1 LMNRDHKEL
10 VLGILE
16 DLMSLVERFGV
27 IPNGSRT
34 YLMGRSQPPFL
45 SSFVIDVYKTFKMD
59 KAWLDRAIKIAQ
71 EEYKNVW
78 MGTAKPNARKVY
90 SGLSRYYDINYI
102 HDLAEAESGWDM
114 TTRFGRKC
122 LNYLP
127 IDLNCLLYKYERD
140 FAFAARVLG
149 NEEEAVSWDQAAH
162 KRRIEINDLMW
173 SDVRGFYYDY
183 DYSKKKRAGV
193 DSLAAYYALWAGVAS
208 EKQAAKLVGNLK
220 RFEQKGGLTTTD
232 TSPLVQL
239 MPGGMPVQWAYP
251 NGWAPLHYLVVTG
264 LIKYGY
270 NDDARRIALKW
281 VHTNLQWF
289 NSHGLFLEKYN
300 VVQTNKPPVKG
311 LYPSQ
316 TGFGWTNA
324 VFERF
329 CQMFIDK

>member
-1 LMNRDHKEL
+1 
-10 VLGILE
+10 
-16 DLMSLVERFGV
+16 
-27 IPNGSRT
+27 
-34 YLMGRSQPPFL
+34 
-45 SSFVIDVYKTFKMD
+45 
-59 KAWLDRAIKIAQ
+59 
-71 EEYKNVW
+71 
-78 MGTAKPNARKVY
+78 
-90 SGLSRYYDINYI
+90 
-102 HDLAEAESGWDM
+102 
-114 TTRFGRKC
+114 
-122 LNYLP
+122 
-127 IDLNCLLYKYERD
+127 LLYKYERD

-162 KRRIEINDLMW
+162 KRRMEINDLMW